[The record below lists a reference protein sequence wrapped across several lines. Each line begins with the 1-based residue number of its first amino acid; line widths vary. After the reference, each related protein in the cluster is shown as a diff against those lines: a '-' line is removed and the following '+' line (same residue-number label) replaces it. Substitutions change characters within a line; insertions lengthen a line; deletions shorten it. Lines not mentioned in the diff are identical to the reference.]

1 MPSLLFLIGSL
12 VLFVVHM
19 LALGL
24 VERRRPL
31 GAHVAAAADGE
42 RQPARTGA

>member
-1 MPSLLFLIGSL
+1 

-31 GAHVAAAADGE
+31 GAPVAATADGE